1 MTAIVVGKD
10 MEMFSVMIS
19 YSMHIMERD
28 EEIQYR
34 ATSFAMSPG
43 FLITH
48 SSVLT

>member
-10 MEMFSVMIS
+10 MEMFSVIS